1 MLDDQ
6 LRRLLRT
13 LDDRSDPDPAFA
25 DALFERLSLVA
36 HNERRSR
43 GVMVLLAAALLT
55 ATLAAGAALG
65 SGLIPVPWTSD
76 RDDDPVAQGT
86 PTPSPV
92 ASESARPSGTP
103 APSAIPAD
111 SVVRTTV
118 DGLQLRESFSTRAT
132 SLGTLPNGSIGLV
145 VGGPRVA
152 EGMPWYL
159 VAAPGLPPN
168 TGCAGSLPLSGELTC
183 PTWLGWITGADVDG
197 TAWLTTTDVPGGC
210 PEEPGADEL
219 GTMQPGF
226 RIACYAGAELTLRG
240 WYPAPPTGQSTC
252 AVADPA
258 VTWLVCGDPDAPTL
272 AAEEGTVDVGPLRL
286 TVDPASGVV
295 LPEPGRWLEV
305 IGHVDD
311 PASERCGDAPGD
323 LDPAW
328 LIFHCRT
335 QFVVDAV
342 RPVSGP

>member
-1 MLDDQ
+1 MHDDQ
-6 LRRLLRT
+6 LRRLMRT
-13 LDDRSDPDPAFA
+13 LDNRSDPDPAFA

-36 HNERRSR
+36 RNERRSR

-65 SGLIPVPWTSD
+65 SGLIPLPWASD
-76 RDDDPVAQGT
+76 RDDDPVAQAT
-86 PTPSPV
+86 PTPTAV
-92 ASESARPSGTP
+92 ASASAEPSGTP
-103 APSAIPAD
+103 APSGLPTD

-118 DGLQLRESFSTRAT
+118 DGLQLRESFSTQAE

-159 VAAPGLPPN
+159 VAAPGIPPN
-168 TGCAGSLPLSGELTC
+168 SGCGPTSEPPELTC
-183 PTWLGWITGADVDG
+183 PVWFGWIAGADVDG
-197 TAWLTTTDVPGGC
+197 TAWLAVTDVPGGC
-210 PEEPGADEL
+210 PAEPGADEL

-226 RIACYAGAELTLRG
+226 RIACYAGTELTLRG
-240 WYPAPPTGQSTC
+240 WYPIPPIGQSTC
-252 AVADPA
+252 PVADPA
-258 VTWLVCGDPDAPTL
+258 VAWLLCGDPDSPSL
-272 AAEEGTVDVGPLRL
+272 AAEAGNVDLGPLRV

-295 LPEPGRWLEV
+295 LPEPGQWLEV
-305 IGHVDD
+305 TGHIDD
-311 PASERCGDAPGD
+311 PASLRCGDAPGD

-328 LIFHCRT
+328 LIFQCRT
-335 QFVVDAV
+335 QFVVTDA